1 MTGALDA
8 VAVGETASVGLPSDP
23 ATRESLLTALAA
35 TDEHECRAVM
45 LRQCAFGTEAAREPR
60 LRPVLADAIA
70 AGLTPVG
77 IAELASFNAA
87 AHFGLD
93 HEIGSIAPGRRA
105 DIAVFDA
112 LSATYPAFVIA
123 GGAIVARQGFL
134 EASSPEGAGR

>member
-1 MTGALDA
+1 MRIRHRGRSRT
-8 VAVGETASVGLPSDP
+8 SPP
-23 ATRESLLTALAA
+23 A
-35 TDEHECRAVM
+35 
-45 LRQCAFGTEAAREPR
+45 R
-60 LRPVLADAIA
+60 LGRRHRP
-70 AGLTPVG
+70 GLTPVG